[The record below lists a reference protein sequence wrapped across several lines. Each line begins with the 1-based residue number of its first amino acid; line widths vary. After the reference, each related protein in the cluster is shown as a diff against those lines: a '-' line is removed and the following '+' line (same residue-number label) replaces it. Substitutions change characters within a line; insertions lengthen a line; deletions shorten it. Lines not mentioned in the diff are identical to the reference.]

1 MRLYTPAKPSTSLGE
16 DVAPRTDAPPRE
28 DRTFNFDSRP
38 ADLADRSIENEPRLD
53 ERLQINAPR
62 IDDKTQLNLAR
73 LDDKLHLN
81 GPLRE
86 EQLPGSP
93 TRSRFIGVEVNGVS
107 QNGPQTLNHDSVP
120 HENGSDTLRSLD
132 SVPWNL
138 DGTQTII
145 ENGSRAGVKN
155 GSALGEENGQE
166 SHISLEEELKQHRE
180 ENKRLKAALS
190 EAAEVNNQWRQYH
203 DERQSYVQRL
213 LTTIHELQHSQPTA
227 HSPRQL
233 DGEGSSSGGQ
243 DAEIR
248 RLRESMAR
256 MQADHEEHVQLL
268 EMQVRAH
275 RDDWEAERS
284 EKRAAQT
291 SLAEAEARTA
301 LLLQELQLL
310 QAKLADTESKRGLCW
325 RCLLPRTDFSN
336 RSSRCSS
343 TSTSAQASP
352 VPAPNPPGAPSAPPV
367 SAAPNEPPPAPL
379 KGWIPVS
386 MLHQIAFSGATPEHQ
401 TPVVHAQPRAQPS
414 SRPQTQGHHHPASSS
429 KSTPGGQ
436 ASLGKAADKTPAA
449 QKQEPPAPHVGS
461 LKQEE
466 SRGVST
472 AGSAPTAES
481 KTGGVGGVADEK
493 KKYEAMGA
501 RPKVL
506 GNLQPLAGKG
516 VGLIEDEKS
525 AKHRARSILAS
536 AIPVSPV
543 SSGPPTPCGPSLT
556 RSPSTPNMPKGYM
569 PITSTI
575 LTPINFRQP
584 FVAHKRPSTMKQ
596 ITQAVQA
603 ASQASSSARARSETS
618 PSGAGGRPDPSSAQS
633 PPVSSLSSALAQ
645 PHGEALLPAHSRSD
659 SSPAAIGLSFSAGG
673 GGASQA
679 PDGEAPGT
687 SSKGEGGVSAPAG
700 VNTQSGVEDAPS
712 GSSKNENSGGKEAAS
727 PAKGSTASD
736 NAQKPQPATSSTAA
750 DSSNLTANNHASKSS
765 SSSSPPKTAVT
776 SDSTKVTTTSN
787 TTNGPSSAAKTASSS
802 ATVAPSTH
810 AKAAASTSA
819 KTAASNNTKVTTGNN
834 STVTTSS
841 NATGVTS
848 KNTTVASSN
857 STTTSTSVTTT
868 TARNSTASNSSK
880 VTTAVP
886 SRTTAVTNSQNT
898 SAATSRSISGTST
911 AVAAVP
917 NKTATVNSSKAGAS
931 TKNTATKTAS
941 SSSAGN
947 NTAVSSAKASAGT
960 ANKAATT
967 SAGAANPPSAGPAAV
982 PNASTANGLPK
993 NGAASASSTAFASIT
1008 VTTTAAGTAG
1018 AHPTSSASTYSSA
1031 TSSRSSSPGMSLTT
1045 FGLNS
1050 EGRGIPGAIFFA
1062 LRPEQNGIRSPQPC
1076 PSSRGTSASS
1086 VKSPTPDSVAA
1097 GQSYRQA
1104 LPPSGVK
1111 SPPIVDPA
1119 TNVVKEEHWW
1129 SVESPGRSSTPGRQQ
1144 GGKLVNSTWVRLM
1157 GGQANSRQS
1166 SGLPWRTAR
1175 AVSGQQ
1181 LDQARRASHEDS
1193 TSGPTSPNS
1202 MSSTATFNYTPAVN
1216 SPPSSNLSSATNS
1229 ATTSPLPAVNQR
1241 PCEDLRSMASKN
1253 ISSAIMSYELGNKC
1267 EPLGSPVGV
1276 PPPGWPG
1283 QGLDAT
1289 KAAPANDG
1297 VATMTRRDLV
1307 CPSCQ
1312 MLFPPEK
1319 HLQFLDHFEVCRG
1332 PEYADL

>member
-1 MRLYTPAKPSTSLGE
+1 
-16 DVAPRTDAPPRE
+16 
-28 DRTFNFDSRP
+28 
-38 ADLADRSIENEPRLD
+38 
-53 ERLQINAPR
+53 
-62 IDDKTQLNLAR
+62 
-73 LDDKLHLN
+73 
-81 GPLRE
+81 
-86 EQLPGSP
+86 
-93 TRSRFIGVEVNGVS
+93 
-107 QNGPQTLNHDSVP
+107 
-120 HENGSDTLRSLD
+120 
-132 SVPWNL
+132 
-138 DGTQTII
+138 
-145 ENGSRAGVKN
+145 
-155 GSALGEENGQE
+155 
-166 SHISLEEELKQHRE
+166 
-180 ENKRLKAALS
+180 
-190 EAAEVNNQWRQYH
+190 
-203 DERQSYVQRL
+203 
-213 LTTIHELQHSQPTA
+213 
-227 HSPRQL
+227 
-233 DGEGSSSGGQ
+233 
-243 DAEIR
+243 
-248 RLRESMAR
+248 
-256 MQADHEEHVQLL
+256 
-268 EMQVRAH
+268 
-275 RDDWEAERS
+275 
-284 EKRAAQT
+284 
-291 SLAEAEARTA
+291 
-301 LLLQELQLL
+301 
-310 QAKLADTESKRGLCW
+310 
-325 RCLLPRTDFSN
+325 
-336 RSSRCSS
+336 
-343 TSTSAQASP
+343 
-352 VPAPNPPGAPSAPPV
+352 
-367 SAAPNEPPPAPL
+367 
-379 KGWIPVS
+379 

-414 SRPQTQGHHHPASSS
+414 SRPQTQGHPASSS

-436 ASLGKAADKTPAA
+436 ATLGKAADKTPAV
-449 QKQEPPAPHVGS
+449 QKQEPPAPQPGS
-461 LKQEE
+461 LKLEE
-466 SRGVST
+466 SRGAST
-472 AGSAPTAES
+472 AGNAPSAES
-481 KTGGVGGVADEK
+481 KTGGVGVVADEK

-618 PSGAGGRPDPSSAQS
+618 PSGTGVRPDSSSAQS
-633 PPVSSLSSALAQ
+633 PPVSGLSSALAQ
-645 PHGEALLPAHSRSD
+645 PHGEALLPAHARSD
-659 SSPAAIGLSFSAGG
+659 SSPAAIGLSFPAGG

-679 PDGEAPGT
+679 PGAKLDGEAPSVSG
-687 SSKGEGGVSAPAG
+687 KGEGGVSPPAST
-700 VNTQSGVEDAPS
+700 NAQSGVEEVPS
-712 GSSKNENSGGKEAAS
+712 GSSKVENSGGKEAAA
-727 PAKGSTASD
+727 PAKGGVNTAAAAD
-736 NAQKPQPATSSTAA
+736 NAPKKTQSAASSAATE
-750 DSSNLTANNHASKSS
+750 SSNSAANNHASKPSN
-765 SSSSPPKTAVT
+765 SSSPPKTVVT
-776 SDSTKVTTTSN
+776 SDNTKVTTTGN
-787 TTNGPSSAAKTASSS
+787 TTSAPSSAAKTASSS
-802 ATVAPSTH
+802 AT
-810 AKAAASTSA
+810 AASSTNTKSVA
-819 KTAASNNTKVTTGNN
+819 SSTKAAASNNTKVTTSSN

-841 NATGVTS
+841 NTTGVAS

-868 TARNSTASNSSK
+868 TARNSTASTSSK
-880 VTTAVP
+880 VTTAAP

-898 SAATSRSISGTST
+898 SATTSRSTPGTST

-917 NKTATVNSSKAGAS
+917 NKTTTVNSSKAGAS
-931 TKNTATKTAS
+931 TKNTATKTAAS
-941 SSSAGN
+941 SNPSSAAD
-947 NTAVSSAKASAGT
+947 NTTVIAKASAGT
-960 ANKAATT
+960 VNKAAAT
-967 SAGAANPPSAGPAAV
+967 SAGAANPPSAGPAAA
-982 PNASTANGLPK
+982 PNASAANGLPK
-993 NGAASASSTAFASIT
+993 TGAASASSTAFASIT

-1031 TSSRSSSPGMSLTT
+1031 TSSRSSSPGVSLTT

-1086 VKSPTPDSVAA
+1086 VKSPTPDSVSA
-1097 GQSYRQA
+1097 GQSYRQT

-1111 SPPIVDPA
+1111 SPPILEHPA
-1119 TNVVKEEHWW
+1119 SNVVKEEHWW

-1157 GGQANSRQS
+1157 GGQANNRQS

-1229 ATTSPLPAVNQR
+1229 AATSPLPAVNQR

-1267 EPLGSPVGV
+1267 EPLGSPVGWAPRV
-1276 PPPGWPG
+1276 AG
-1283 QGLDAT
+1283 QGPDAA

-1319 HLQFLDHFEVCRG
+1319 HLQFLDHFESSSSSPSSSSSSSSPLIFLFAFSPFSSSSIAPSTPRLH
-1332 PEYADL
+1332 PH

>member
-1 MRLYTPAKPSTSLGE
+1 MTSHSRGRRRRSYSRTVISLSHCITPTARGCSRSEASGVRMGVLCEGGRGRRAGAISEGREKLEALCQPVALSASTNRACAVSE
-16 DVAPRTDAPPRE
+16 TTP
-28 DRTFNFDSRP
+28 
-38 ADLADRSIENEPRLD
+38 
-53 ERLQINAPR
+53 
-62 IDDKTQLNLAR
+62 LAR
-73 LDDKLHLN
+73 RPLGSRDSLSQHAGERARCPLGMKGKRARESESTLHGRRRTVSRIQYHVERPVYGGQVDGAPVVVR
-81 GPLRE
+81 GPG
-86 EQLPGSP
+86 GSP
-93 TRSRFIGVEVNGVS
+93 EQVVRPGGA
-107 QNGPQTLNHDSVP
+107 GPCSWL
-120 HENGSDTLRSLD
+120 
-132 SVPWNL
+132 W
-138 DGTQTII
+138 
-145 ENGSRAGVKN
+145 
-155 GSALGEENGQE
+155 GE
-166 SHISLEEELKQHRE
+166 
-180 ENKRLKAALS
+180 
-190 EAAEVNNQWRQYH
+190 
-203 DERQSYVQRL
+203 
-213 LTTIHELQHSQPTA
+213 
-227 HSPRQL
+227 
-233 DGEGSSSGGQ
+233 
-243 DAEIR
+243 
-248 RLRESMAR
+248 
-256 MQADHEEHVQLL
+256 
-268 EMQVRAH
+268 VRAH

-343 TSTSAQASP
+343 ASTSAQASP

-466 SRGVST
+466 SRGSST
-472 AGSAPTAES
+472 AGSAPSAES

-596 ITQAVQA
+596 ITQAVHA

-618 PSGAGGRPDPSSAQS
+618 PSGAAVRADPSSAQS
-633 PPVSSLSSALAQ
+633 PPVGSLSSALAQ
-645 PHGEALLPAHSRSD
+645 PHGEALLPAHTRSD
-659 SSPAAIGLSFSAGG
+659 SSPAAIGLSFPAGG
-673 GGASQA
+673 GGTSQA
-679 PDGEAPGT
+679 PDGEAPGA
-687 SSKGEGGVSAPAG
+687 SGKGEGGVSAPASG
-700 VNTQSGVEDAPS
+700 NAQSGVEDAPS
-712 GSSKNENSGGKEAAS
+712 GSSKDENSGGKEAAS
-727 PAKGSTASD
+727 PAKGSTASAAASD
-736 NAQKPQPATSSTAA
+736 NVQKPQLATSSTAA
-750 DSSNLTANNHASKSS
+750 DSSKLTANNHASKSS

-787 TTNGPSSAAKTASSS
+787 STNGPSSAAKTASSN

-810 AKAAASTSA
+810 AKAAASTST
-819 KTAASNNTKVTTGNN
+819 KTAASNNTKVTTSNN

-841 NATGVTS
+841 NTTGVTS
-848 KNTTVASSN
+848 KIQQSLL
-857 STTTSTSVTTT
+857 
-868 TARNSTASNSSK
+868 TALQHQRQSPQPPQETLQLQLLAKSQPL
-880 VTTAVP
+880 VP
-886 SRTTAVTNSQNT
+886 SRTTTVTNSQNT

-911 AVAAVP
+911 VVAAVP
-917 NKTATVNSSKAGAS
+917 SKTATVNSSKAGAS
-931 TKNTATKTAS
+931 TKNTATKTATS
-941 SSSAGN
+941 SSPSSAGD

-960 ANKAATT
+960 ANKAGTT
-967 SAGAANPPSAGPAAV
+967 SAGAANPSSAGPAAA
-982 PNASTANGLPK
+982 PNASAANGLPK

-1008 VTTTAAGTAG
+1008 VTTTAAGTVG

-1097 GQSYRQA
+1097 GQTYRQA

-1111 SPPIVDPA
+1111 SPPILEHPA

-1157 GGQANSRQS
+1157 GGQANNRQS

-1229 ATTSPLPAVNQR
+1229 AATSPLPAVNQR

-1276 PPPGWPG
+1276 GTPGWPG
-1283 QGLDAT
+1283 QGLDAP

>member
-1 MRLYTPAKPSTSLGE
+1 
-16 DVAPRTDAPPRE
+16 
-28 DRTFNFDSRP
+28 
-38 ADLADRSIENEPRLD
+38 
-53 ERLQINAPR
+53 
-62 IDDKTQLNLAR
+62 
-73 LDDKLHLN
+73 
-81 GPLRE
+81 
-86 EQLPGSP
+86 
-93 TRSRFIGVEVNGVS
+93 
-107 QNGPQTLNHDSVP
+107 
-120 HENGSDTLRSLD
+120 
-132 SVPWNL
+132 
-138 DGTQTII
+138 
-145 ENGSRAGVKN
+145 
-155 GSALGEENGQE
+155 
-166 SHISLEEELKQHRE
+166 
-180 ENKRLKAALS
+180 
-190 EAAEVNNQWRQYH
+190 
-203 DERQSYVQRL
+203 
-213 LTTIHELQHSQPTA
+213 
-227 HSPRQL
+227 
-233 DGEGSSSGGQ
+233 
-243 DAEIR
+243 
-248 RLRESMAR
+248 
-256 MQADHEEHVQLL
+256 
-268 EMQVRAH
+268 
-275 RDDWEAERS
+275 
-284 EKRAAQT
+284 
-291 SLAEAEARTA
+291 
-301 LLLQELQLL
+301 
-310 QAKLADTESKRGLCW
+310 
-325 RCLLPRTDFSN
+325 
-336 RSSRCSS
+336 
-343 TSTSAQASP
+343 
-352 VPAPNPPGAPSAPPV
+352 
-367 SAAPNEPPPAPL
+367 
-379 KGWIPVS
+379 

-401 TPVVHAQPRAQPS
+401 TPVVHAQPRLSLLAPTDPGAP
-414 SRPQTQGHHHPASSS
+414 RSSS

-436 ASLGKAADKTPAA
+436 ATLGKAADKTPAV
-449 QKQEPPAPHVGS
+449 QKQEPPAPQPGS
-461 LKQEE
+461 LKLEE
-466 SRGVST
+466 SRGAST
-472 AGSAPTAES
+472 AGNAPSAES
-481 KTGGVGGVADEK
+481 KTGGVGVVADEK

-596 ITQAVQA
+596 ITQA
-603 ASQASSSARARSETS
+603 R
-618 PSGAGGRPDPSSAQS
+618 
-633 PPVSSLSSALAQ
+633 LSSALAQ
-645 PHGEALLPAHSRSD
+645 PHGEALLPAHARSD
-659 SSPAAIGLSFSAGG
+659 SSPAAIGLSFPAGG

-679 PDGEAPGT
+679 PGAKLDGEAPSVSG
-687 SSKGEGGVSAPAG
+687 KGEGGVSPPAST
-700 VNTQSGVEDAPS
+700 NAQSGVEEVPS
-712 GSSKNENSGGKEAAS
+712 GSSKVENSGGKEAAA
-727 PAKGSTASD
+727 PAKGGVNTAAAAD
-736 NAQKPQPATSSTAA
+736 NAPKKTQSAASSAATE
-750 DSSNLTANNHASKSS
+750 SSNSAANNHASKPSN
-765 SSSSPPKTAVT
+765 SSSPPKTVVT
-776 SDSTKVTTTSN
+776 SDNTKVTTTGN
-787 TTNGPSSAAKTASSS
+787 TTSAPSSAAKTASSS
-802 ATVAPSTH
+802 AT
-810 AKAAASTSA
+810 AASSTNTKSVA
-819 KTAASNNTKVTTGNN
+819 SSTKAAASNNTKVTTSSN

-841 NATGVTS
+841 NTTGVAS

-868 TARNSTASNSSK
+868 TARNSTASTSSK
-880 VTTAVP
+880 VTTAAP

-898 SAATSRSISGTST
+898 SATTSRSTPGTST

-917 NKTATVNSSKAGAS
+917 NKTTTVNSSKAGAS
-931 TKNTATKTAS
+931 TKNTATKTAAS
-941 SSSAGN
+941 SNPSSAAD
-947 NTAVSSAKASAGT
+947 NTTVIAKASAGT
-960 ANKAATT
+960 VNKAAAT
-967 SAGAANPPSAGPAAV
+967 SAGAANPPSAGPAAA
-982 PNASTANGLPK
+982 PNASAANGLPK
-993 NGAASASSTAFASIT
+993 TGAASASSTAFASIT

-1031 TSSRSSSPGMSLTT
+1031 TSSRSSSPGVSLTT

-1086 VKSPTPDSVAA
+1086 VKSPTPDSVSA
-1097 GQSYRQA
+1097 GQSYRQT

-1111 SPPIVDPA
+1111 SPPILEHPA
-1119 TNVVKEEHWW
+1119 SNVVKEEHWW
-1129 SVESPGRSSTPGRQQ
+1129 SVESRGAAHSRAAA

-1157 GGQANSRQS
+1157 GGQANNRQS

-1229 ATTSPLPAVNQR
+1229 AATSPLPAVNQR

-1276 PPPGWPG
+1276 GAPGWPG
-1283 QGLDAT
+1283 QGPDAA

>member
-1 MRLYTPAKPSTSLGE
+1 M
-16 DVAPRTDAPPRE
+16 
-28 DRTFNFDSRP
+28 
-38 ADLADRSIENEPRLD
+38 
-53 ERLQINAPR
+53 
-62 IDDKTQLNLAR
+62 
-73 LDDKLHLN
+73 
-81 GPLRE
+81 
-86 EQLPGSP
+86 
-93 TRSRFIGVEVNGVS
+93 
-107 QNGPQTLNHDSVP
+107 
-120 HENGSDTLRSLD
+120 
-132 SVPWNL
+132 
-138 DGTQTII
+138 
-145 ENGSRAGVKN
+145 
-155 GSALGEENGQE
+155 
-166 SHISLEEELKQHRE
+166 
-180 ENKRLKAALS
+180 
-190 EAAEVNNQWRQYH
+190 
-203 DERQSYVQRL
+203 
-213 LTTIHELQHSQPTA
+213 
-227 HSPRQL
+227 
-233 DGEGSSSGGQ
+233 
-243 DAEIR
+243 
-248 RLRESMAR
+248 
-256 MQADHEEHVQLL
+256 
-268 EMQVRAH
+268 
-275 RDDWEAERS
+275 
-284 EKRAAQT
+284 
-291 SLAEAEARTA
+291 
-301 LLLQELQLL
+301 
-310 QAKLADTESKRGLCW
+310 
-325 RCLLPRTDFSN
+325 
-336 RSSRCSS
+336 
-343 TSTSAQASP
+343 
-352 VPAPNPPGAPSAPPV
+352 
-367 SAAPNEPPPAPL
+367 

-414 SRPQTQGHHHPASSS
+414 SRPQTQGHPASSS

-436 ASLGKAADKTPAA
+436 ATLGKAADKTPAV
-449 QKQEPPAPHVGS
+449 QKQEPPAPQPGS
-461 LKQEE
+461 LKLEE
-466 SRGVST
+466 SRGAST
-472 AGSAPTAES
+472 AGNAPSTES
-481 KTGGVGGVADEK
+481 KTGGVGVVADEK

-618 PSGAGGRPDPSSAQS
+618 PSGTGVRPDSSSAQS
-633 PPVSSLSSALAQ
+633 PPVGGLSSALAQ
-645 PHGEALLPAHSRSD
+645 PHGEALLPAHARSD
-659 SSPAAIGLSFSAGG
+659 SSPAAIGLSFPAGG

-679 PDGEAPGT
+679 PGAKLDGEAPSVSG
-687 SSKGEGGVSAPAG
+687 KGEGGVSPPAST
-700 VNTQSGVEDAPS
+700 NAQSGVEEVPS
-712 GSSKNENSGGKEAAS
+712 GSSKVENSGGKEAAA
-727 PAKGSTASD
+727 PAKGGVNTAAAAD
-736 NAQKPQPATSSTAA
+736 NAPKKTQSAASSAATE
-750 DSSNLTANNHASKSS
+750 SSNSAANNHASKPS
-765 SSSSPPKTAVT
+765 SSSSPPKTVVT
-776 SDSTKVTTTSN
+776 SDNTKFTTTGN
-787 TTNGPSSAAKTASSS
+787 TTSAPSSAAKTASSS
-802 ATVAPSTH
+802 AT
-810 AKAAASTSA
+810 AASSTNTKSVA
-819 KTAASNNTKVTTGNN
+819 SSTKAAASNNTKVTTSSN

-841 NATGVTS
+841 NTTGVAS

-868 TARNSTASNSSK
+868 TARNSTASTSSK
-880 VTTAVP
+880 VTTAAP

-898 SAATSRSISGTST
+898 SATTSRSTPGTST

-917 NKTATVNSSKAGAS
+917 NKTTTVNSSKAGAS
-931 TKNTATKTAS
+931 TKNTATKTAAS
-941 SSSAGN
+941 SNPSSAAD
-947 NTAVSSAKASAGT
+947 NTTVISAKASAGT
-960 ANKAATT
+960 VNKAAAT
-967 SAGAANPPSAGPAAV
+967 STGAANPPSAGPAAA
-982 PNASTANGLPK
+982 PNASAANGLPK
-993 NGAASASSTAFASIT
+993 TGAASASSTAFASIT

-1031 TSSRSSSPGMSLTT
+1031 TSSRSSSPGVSLTT

-1086 VKSPTPDSVAA
+1086 VKSPTPDSVSA
-1097 GQSYRQA
+1097 GQSYRQT

-1111 SPPIVDPA
+1111 SPPILEHPA
-1119 TNVVKEEHWW
+1119 SNVVKEEHWW

-1157 GGQANSRQS
+1157 GGQANNRQS

-1229 ATTSPLPAVNQR
+1229 AATSPLPAVNQR

-1276 PPPGWPG
+1276 GAPGWPG
-1283 QGLDAT
+1283 QGPDAA